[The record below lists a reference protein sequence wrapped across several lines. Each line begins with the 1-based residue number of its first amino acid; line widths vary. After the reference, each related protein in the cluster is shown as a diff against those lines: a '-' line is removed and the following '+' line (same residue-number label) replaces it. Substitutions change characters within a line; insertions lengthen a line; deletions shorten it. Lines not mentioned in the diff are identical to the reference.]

1 MFLYTRV
8 IKCVVVSI
16 FEVTLNE
23 ATTSSYYYVW
33 KVKARGRLVITAAIL
48 VLDINEATAG
58 KSFRNKDKYV

>member
-1 MFLYTRV
+1 MFLYTCV
-8 IKCVVVSI
+8 IKCVVVSM

-33 KVKARGRLVITAAIL
+33 KVKARGRLVITAIL
-48 VLDINEATAG
+48 VLDINEATPG

>member
-8 IKCVVVSI
+8 IKCIVVSM

-33 KVKARGRLVITAAIL
+33 KVKAIGRLVITAIL